1 MNCRRIEELIP
12 LYVEGDLDSAQ
23 SEEMGAHLKSCER
36 CSAVCDEFR
45 ESQAW
50 LRAFTAPLFDA
61 DFFDSLKRGVLT
73 QIEGGQSRPSFFQ
86 LIARHWRLNTAL
98 ATATALLLVFAAI
111 ALYIYQNGTGDEKRV
126 KDDIAENSDSKD
138 GQAPAVVNPEPRPV
152 VEQPAPRPRK
162 PVTRP
167 RPVLARSKQV
177 SPAETDLPLISENT
191 EPDIS
196 EIEPQTEL
204 IASPVT
210 PPGMMRIEIQTSDP
224 TIRIIWFAPKE
235 ADSKPKKSAIDSD

>member
-12 LYVEGDLDSAQ
+12 LYVEGDLDPARSHEL
-23 SEEMGAHLKSCER
+23 SAHLKSCER
-36 CSAVCDEFR
+36 CSTVCDEFR

-50 LRAFTAPLFDA
+50 LRASTAPQFDA

-73 QIEGGQSRPSFFQ
+73 QIEREQSRPSFFQ
-86 LIARHWRLNTAL
+86 LLARHWRLNTAL
-98 ATATALLLVFAAI
+98 ATATALLLVFGAI
-111 ALYIYQNGTGDEKRV
+111 ALYIYQNGAGDENGV
-126 KDDIAENSDSKD
+126 KDNVAENSGEKD
-138 GQAPAVVNPEPRPV
+138 EQPPAMVNPEPRPV
-152 VEQPAPRPRK
+152 IEPPAPRPRK
-162 PVTRP
+162 PVTRT
-167 RPVLARSKQV
+167 RPALARSKEV
-177 SPAETDLPLISENT
+177 SPAETDLPLISEKT
-191 EPDIS
+191 EPDIG

-204 IASPVT
+204 IESPVT